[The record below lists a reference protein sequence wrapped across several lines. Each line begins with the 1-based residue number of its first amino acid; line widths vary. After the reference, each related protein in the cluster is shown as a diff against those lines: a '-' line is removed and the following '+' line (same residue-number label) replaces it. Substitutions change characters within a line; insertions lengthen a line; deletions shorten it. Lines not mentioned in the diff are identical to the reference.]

1 MKNEEMIALVENSQK
16 NLLLILQN
24 LDEISR
30 GKIGREKDYAHLLT
44 LNQIKSKVN
53 YLYEALKLLQLDLE

>member
-24 LDEISR
+24 LDEISM